1 MNKLLTLDGQIGV
14 VGGAGSGIGR
24 ASAEALASRGA
35 RLILLGRRMSALEE
49 VREGLPGDGHQAI
62 ACDFSDT
69 GQLRTISMEL
79 SQAENITIVVHNTG
93 GPPSGP
99 LHEAGINAIELAIRQ
114 HVISA
119 QIFLQSFLPTMRN
132 HGTGRFI
139 TITSSSVVTPIKNLG
154 VSNVV
159 RAAMHNWVR
168 TMAGELAQEKITVN
182 NILPGYV
189 DTDRLK
195 SLFSKKAEKQN
206 TSLEE
211 IREETIK
218 SLPINRLAMPEELGN
233 AVAFLA
239 SPEASYITGIALPVD
254 GGRLALR

>member
-35 RLILLGRRMSALEE
+35 RLVLLGRRMSALEE
-49 VREGLPGDGHQAI
+49 TRQALPGDGHQAI
-62 ACDFSDT
+62 ACDFSDI
-69 GQLRTISMEL
+69 GQLRTISIEL
-79 SQAENITIVVHNTG
+79 SEAENISIVVHNTG

-99 LHEAGINAIELAIRQ
+99 LHEAGTEAIESAMRQ

-119 QIFLQSFLPTMRN
+119 QVLLQSFLPTMRSLKM
-132 HGTGRFI
+132 GRFI
-139 TITSSSVVTPIKNLG
+139 TITSSSVVLPIKNLG

-168 TMAGELAQEKITVN
+168 TMAGELAQENITVN

-189 DTDRLK
+189 DTDRLE
-195 SLFSKKAEKQN
+195 SLFSKKAEKQGV
-206 TSLEE
+206 SPKY

-218 SLPINRLAMPEELGN
+218 TLPINRLANPEEVGS

-239 SPEASYITGIALPVD
+239 SLEASYITGVALPVD